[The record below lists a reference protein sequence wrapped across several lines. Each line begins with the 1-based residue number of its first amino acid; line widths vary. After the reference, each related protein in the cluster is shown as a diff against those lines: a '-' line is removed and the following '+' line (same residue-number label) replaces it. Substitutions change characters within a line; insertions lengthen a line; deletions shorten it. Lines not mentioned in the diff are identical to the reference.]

1 MFGPVADN
9 ANGIGEMGYD
19 KAEMGEAQYKK
30 ARQILADLDAV
41 GNTTKAITKGI
52 AIGSAVIAAVSLFSS
67 FIVSVGTGMRVPARG
82 LVIASTLELADLV
95 ATGARSEH
103 SEGIIDL
110 LAQSETA
117 EIALLLKEKDDATR
131 LSVRTKPGGVDA
143 TALCGTW
150 GGGGH
155 PRAAG
160 ASLPLPLA
168 EAVAAVLPVAER
180 YARAVSR

>member
-1 MFGPVADN
+1 M
-9 ANGIGEMGYD
+9 
-19 KAEMGEAQYKK
+19 
-30 ARQILADLDAV
+30 
-41 GNTTKAITKGI
+41 
-52 AIGSAVIAAVSLFSS
+52 
-67 FIVSVGTGMRVPARG
+67 
-82 LVIASTLELADLV
+82 ELADLV

-117 EIALLLKEKDDATR
+117 EVALLLKEKDNATR
-131 LSVRTKPGGVDA
+131 VSVRTKPGGVDA

-160 ASLPLPLA
+160 ASLDLPLA
-168 EAVAAVLPVAER
+168 DAAAVVLPVAIR
-180 YARAVSR
+180 FARAVAR